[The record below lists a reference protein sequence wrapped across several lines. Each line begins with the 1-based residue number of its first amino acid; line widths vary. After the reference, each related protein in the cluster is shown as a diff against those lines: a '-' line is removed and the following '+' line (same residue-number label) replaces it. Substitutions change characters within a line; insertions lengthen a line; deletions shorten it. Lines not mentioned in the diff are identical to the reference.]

1 MLILHIHYLW
11 RFTMASFFETFSI
24 SDATL
29 RKLLFSAA
37 IIVLLTIIKLAGNL
51 IVRKRV
57 KDDVKL
63 YRWNRV
69 IFYIYAALMIILVGS
84 IWFKGMKSITTF
96 LGLAS
101 AGLAIAL
108 HDTIAN
114 LAGWIFLISRK
125 PFKTGD
131 RIEVE
136 GIIGDVI
143 DIRVLQFSMVECGN
157 WVDADQST
165 GRIIHVPNS
174 KALTVPIANY
184 EIGFKYIWNEVSVL
198 ITFESDWKKAKE
210 ILERVAEENV
220 LHLSEGAQAQLR
232 KAARKY
238 MIFYG
243 KLTPIVYTAV
253 RDSGVMLTLRYMVS
267 PRQRRNSQ
275 HKLWEAL
282 LEEFYNEKNIEL
294 AYPTQRF
301 YNREV
306 ETK

>member
-1 MLILHIHYLW
+1 MS
-11 RFTMASFFETFSI
+11 SFFESFSI
-24 SDATL
+24 SDANL
-29 RKLLFSAA
+29 KKLLFSAA
-37 IIVLLTIIKLAGNL
+37 ILILLTVMKLVGNF

-63 YRWNRV
+63 YRWNRA
-69 IFYIYAALMIILVGS
+69 IFYVYSLLMIILIGS

-114 LAGWIFLISRK
+114 LAGWVFLISRK

-136 GIIGDVI
+136 GIVGDVI

-174 KALTVPIANY
+174 KAMTVPIANY
-184 EIGFKYIWNEVSVL
+184 EIGFKYIWNEVAVL
-198 ITFESDWKKAKE
+198 ITFESDWKRAKE
-210 ILERVAEENV
+210 IMEKVAEDNV
-220 LHLSEGAQAQLR
+220 LHLSEGAQQQLR
-232 KAARKY
+232 KAAQKY

-243 KLTPIVYTAV
+243 KLTPIVYTSV
-253 RDSGVMLTLRYMVS
+253 KDNGVMLTLRYMVS
-267 PRQRRNSQ
+267 PRQRRSSQ
-275 HKLWEAL
+275 HRIWEAIL
-282 LEEFYNEKNIEL
+282 DAFADEKHIDL
-294 AYPTQRF
+294 AYPTWRV
-301 YNREV
+301 YKREEER
-306 ETK
+306 ETD

>member
-1 MLILHIHYLW
+1 MS
-11 RFTMASFFETFSI
+11 SFFESFSI
-24 SDATL
+24 SDANL
-29 RKLLFSAA
+29 KKLLFSAA
-37 IIVLLTIIKLAGNL
+37 ILIILTVMKLVGNF

-63 YRWNRV
+63 YRWNRAIV
-69 IFYIYAALMIILVGS
+69 YAYTLLLIILIGS

-114 LAGWIFLISRK
+114 LAGWVFLISRK

-136 GIIGDVI
+136 GIVGDVI

-184 EIGFKYIWNEVSVL
+184 EIGFKYIWNEVAVL
-198 ITFESDWKKAKE
+198 ITFESDWKRAKE
-210 ILERVAEENV
+210 IMEKVAEENV
-220 LHLSEGAQAQLR
+220 LHLSEGAQQQLR
-232 KAARKY
+232 KAAQKY

-243 KLTPIVYTAV
+243 KLTPIVYTSV
-253 RDSGVMLTLRYMVS
+253 KDNGVMLTLRYMVS
-267 PRQRRNSQ
+267 PRQRRSSQ
-275 HKLWEAL
+275 HRIWEAIL
-282 LEEFYNEKNIEL
+282 DAFAGEKHIDL
-294 AYPTQRF
+294 AYPTWRV
-301 YNREV
+301 YKRE
-306 ETK
+306 EERHSS

>member
-1 MLILHIHYLW
+1 MS
-11 RFTMASFFETFSI
+11 SFFESFSI
-24 SDATL
+24 SDANL
-29 RKLLFSAA
+29 KKLLFSAA
-37 IIVLLTIIKLAGNL
+37 ILIILTVMKLVGNF

-63 YRWNRV
+63 YRWNRAIV
-69 IFYIYAALMIILVGS
+69 YVYTLLLIILIGS

-114 LAGWIFLISRK
+114 LAGWVFLISRK

-136 GIIGDVI
+136 GIVGDVI

-174 KALTVPIANY
+174 KAMTVPIANY
-184 EIGFKYIWNEVSVL
+184 EIGFKYIWNEVAVL
-198 ITFESDWKKAKE
+198 ITFESDWKRAKE
-210 ILERVAEENV
+210 IMENVAEENV
-220 LHLSEGAQAQLR
+220 LHLSEGAQQQLR
-232 KAARKY
+232 KAAQKY

-243 KLTPIVYTAV
+243 KLTPIVYTSV
-253 RDSGVMLTLRYMVS
+253 KDNGVMLTLRYMVS
-267 PRQRRNSQ
+267 PRQRRSSQ
-275 HKLWEAL
+275 HRIWEAIL
-282 LEEFYNEKNIEL
+282 DAFAGEKHIDL
-294 AYPTQRF
+294 AYPTWRV
-301 YNREV
+301 YKRE
-306 ETK
+306 EERHSD